1 MFVLAYVFNI
11 LLLEAFHSFS
21 DSFSNFLLSTYYVQS
36 TAKYWGHATLK
47 KVDMAFNTEEK
58 TEQVIVRACCRAE
71 YLCVGE
77 ALV

>member
-11 LLLEAFHSFS
+11 LLEAFHSFS
-21 DSFSNFLLSTYYVQS
+21 DSFSNFLLNTFYVQS
-36 TAKYWGHATLK
+36 TAKYWGHSTLK

-58 TEQVIVRACCRAE
+58 TEQVIARACCRAE